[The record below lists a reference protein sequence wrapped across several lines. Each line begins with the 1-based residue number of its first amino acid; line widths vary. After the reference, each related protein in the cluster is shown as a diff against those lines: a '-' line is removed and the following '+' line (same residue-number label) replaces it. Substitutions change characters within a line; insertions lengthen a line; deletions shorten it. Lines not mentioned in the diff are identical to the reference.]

1 MSLVALLP
9 LAWVRK
15 PHLLAE
21 PLAEIAA
28 LDEKQRSMA
37 SKAQSG
43 EVLDV
48 ASLALSYCR
57 RPGTNRLEPH

>member
-28 LDEKQRSMA
+28 LDEKRRIA
-37 SKAQSG
+37 WKAAVSG
-43 EVLDV
+43 VG
-48 ASLALSYCR
+48 LALA
-57 RPGTNRLEPH
+57 EPDRTLVWIVSQWVSN